1 MRVMVDTNVIISAIL
16 KEESISDVVLTDV
29 CENHELIIC
38 DYIIL
43 ECYTVA
49 KRRFPQQIQ
58 VFAKSGEIAHLNRSK
73 PHSGERE
80 NAGQRYYTSSV
91 RHGSGCA

>member
-16 KEESISDVVLTDV
+16 KEESIPDVVLTDV

-49 KRRFPQQIQ
+49 KRRFPQ
-58 VFAKSGEIAHLNRSK
+58 
-73 PHSGERE
+73 
-80 NAGQRYYTSSV
+80 
-91 RHGSGCA
+91 

>member
-1 MRVMVDTNVIISAIL
+1 MVDTNVIISAIL
-16 KEESISDVVLTDV
+16 KEESIPDVVLTDV

-58 VFAKSGEIAHLNRSK
+58 VLDKLFASFA
-73 PHSGERE
+73 
-80 NAGQRYYTSSV
+80 TSLYLLQ
-91 RHGSGCA
+91 GWEK